1 MLKGDLKKQAIIDTA
16 EKLFFE
22 KGYMKTTIQ
31 DFLQALDCSKGSF
44 YHHFDSKLQVL
55 AELCRQKA
63 SAGFVKY
70 QIQHYDK
77 PLQQLNS
84 LIYCAMPFREGE
96 DKTLALLLPLA
107 DMTDGKLVLDAMLD
121 AQKEEFFPELCRLL
135 EILKEKETVYYS
147 LPMLP
152 ELLWDAYSAVYRRL
166 MREAISIRNG
176 GGTSAAIQLIEA
188 ERFLWE
194 RLLDAPFGSI
204 ELIRG
209 DEALLTISHAISRI
223 KRIESAQEAERST
236 IQK

>member
-22 KGYMKTTIQ
+22 KGYLKTTIQ

-55 AELCRQKA
+55 TELCRQKS

-70 QIQHYDK
+70 QIQHYDR

-96 DKTLALLLPLA
+96 EKTVALLIPLTG
-107 DMTDGKLVLDAMLD
+107 MTDGKLVLDAMLD

-135 EILKEKETVYYS
+135 ELLKEKETVYYT

-152 ELLWDAYSAVYRRL
+152 EILWDSYSAVYRRL
-166 MREAISIRNG
+166 MREAVSIRDG
-176 GGTSAAIQLIEA
+176 GGTGAAIQLIET

-209 DEALLTISHAISRI
+209 DEALLTISHAISRV
-223 KRIESAQEAERST
+223 KRMESERE
-236 IQK
+236 

>member
-55 AELCRQKA
+55 TELCRQKA

-77 PLQQLNS
+77 PLRQLNS

-135 EILKEKETVYYS
+135 EILKEKETVHYS

-152 ELLWDAYSAVYRRL
+152 ELLWDSYSAVYRRL

-209 DEALLTISHAISRI
+209 DEALRTISHALSRI
-223 KRIESAQEAERST
+223 KRLESAQE
-236 IQK
+236 

>member
-55 AELCRQKA
+55 TELCRQKA

-77 PLQQLNS
+77 PMQQLNS
-84 LIYCAMPFREGE
+84 LIYCAMPFRESE
-96 DKTLALLLPLA
+96 EKTLALLIPLTG
-107 DMTDGKLVLDAMLD
+107 MTDGKLVLDAMLD
-121 AQKEEFFPELCRLL
+121 AQKEEFYPEMCRLL
-135 EILKEKETVYYS
+135 DILKEKGIVYYTQ
-147 LPMLP
+147 PMLP
-152 ELLWDAYSAVYRRL
+152 EILWDSYSAVYRRL
-166 MREAISIRNG
+166 MREAISIRDG
-176 GGTSAAIQLIEA
+176 GGTGTAIQLIEA

-204 ELIRG
+204 ELIRA
-209 DEALLTISHAISRI
+209 DEALRTISHALSRV
-223 KRIESAQEAERST
+223 KRLESAQE
-236 IQK
+236 